1 MTHCP
6 ATANALRRT
15 VAIVALANFAYFGIE
30 LGVAVA
36 IRSVSLMADSVDF
49 LEDMAVNVLIFVA
62 LGWPLARRAVLGKI
76 MAILIVIPA
85 IAAIWTA
92 VQKFQHPQAP
102 DPLSL
107 LVTAG
112 GAVVVNALCAWLLS
126 RYRQEG
132 GSLTRAAW
140 LAARN
145 DVVVNLAIIVMAG
158 ITWQMVPNG
167 WPDLLLGLL
176 IMGLNFRAAKE
187 VWETAEEERLAAKA
201 LAGEAGCCS

>member
-6 ATANALRRT
+6 ATASAIRRT

-36 IRSVSLMADSVDF
+36 ISSVSLMADSVDF
-49 LEDMAVNVLIFVA
+49 LEDMAVNLLIFVA

-76 MAILIVIPA
+76 MAVIIVVPA

-92 VQKFQHPQAP
+92 VQKFHHPQAP

-112 GAVVVNALCAWLLS
+112 GAVVVNAWCALLLS

-158 ITWQMVPNG
+158 VTWQMVPNG
-167 WPDLLLGLL
+167 WPDLVLGVLILGLNL
-176 IMGLNFRAAKE
+176 GAAKE
-187 VWETAEEERLAAKA
+187 VWQTAEEERLAAKA
-201 LAGEAGCCS
+201 LAGEAGCCG